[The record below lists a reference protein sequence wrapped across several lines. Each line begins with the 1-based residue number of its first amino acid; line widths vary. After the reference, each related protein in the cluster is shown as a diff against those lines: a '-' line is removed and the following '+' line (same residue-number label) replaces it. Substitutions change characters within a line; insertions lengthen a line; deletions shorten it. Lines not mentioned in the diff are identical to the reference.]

1 MKKGHPM
8 IKFQGGRGRECL
20 LNLPSWLRVNWIY
33 FVSSIRSQSQTIQV
47 RRRLSTI
54 LFNPLV
60 LHGKR
65 DSEQKGLPLGLTPN
79 PALIPPCAKAGWGN
93 PGGWGLALKWPCWAL
108 EVFSWQKS
116 WASMNSP
123 QKEMLCDILELK
135 NRRREGSHVC
145 LGKQTW
151 EQSISRAW

>member
-33 FVSSIRSQSQTIQV
+33 FVLSIRSQSQTIQV

-65 DSEQKGLPLGLTPN
+65 DSEQKGLPQGLTPN

-123 QKEMLCDILELK
+123 QKEMLCDLLELK
-135 NRRREGSHVC
+135 NGRREGSHVC